1 MKLISRKNF
10 SSESEDDYYEIKRAP
25 MMMLLPGS
33 RPQDV
38 TSSPTPVSK
47 KISDATQSSVKTEDE
62 EESEYTYETGK
73 LQENMLCVI
82 CQCVYRVFFNFRFPL
97 ILITTK
103 NSHFWVSVGIYSTFF
118 SHNTLPPTIH
128 LAQMYLKHRSLL

>member
-1 MKLISRKNF
+1 
-10 SSESEDDYYEIKRAP
+10 

-73 LQENMLCVI
+73 HGRKI
-82 CQCVYRVFFNFRFPL
+82 CYALYPSVCIGFFQLPISVYTNYPPK
-97 ILITTK
+97 ILI
-103 NSHFWVSVGIYSTFF
+103 WGV
-118 SHNTLPPTIH
+118 
-128 LAQMYLKHRSLL
+128 A

>member
-1 MKLISRKNF
+1 
-10 SSESEDDYYEIKRAP
+10 

-73 LQENMLCVI
+73 HGRKI
-82 CQCVYRVFFNFRFPL
+82 CYALYIRQCVYWFFFQLPISVYTNYHQ
-97 ILITTK
+97 
-103 NSHFWVSVGIYSTFF
+103 NSHFWSSVGMYSAFF
-118 SHNTLPPTIH
+118 SHNTLPPIH

>member
-1 MKLISRKNF
+1 
-10 SSESEDDYYEIKRAP
+10 

-38 TSSPTPVSK
+38 TSSPTPVCK

-73 LQENMLCVI
+73 HGRKI
-82 CQCVYRVFFNFRFPL
+82 CYALYPSVCIGFFQLPISVYTNYHQ
-97 ILITTK
+97 
-103 NSHFWVSVGIYSTFF
+103 NSHFWSSVGMYSAFF
-118 SHNTLPPTIH
+118 SHNTLPPIH
-128 LAQMYLKHRSLL
+128 LA

>member
-1 MKLISRKNF
+1 
-10 SSESEDDYYEIKRAP
+10 

-73 LQENMLCVI
+73 RQENMLCVI
-82 CQCVYRVFFNFRFPL
+82 YPSVCILGFFQLPISAYTNYHQKFSFLGLRGNIFC
-97 ILITTK
+97 
-103 NSHFWVSVGIYSTFF
+103 FF
-118 SHNTLPPTIH
+118 LP
-128 LAQMYLKHRSLL
+128 

>member
-1 MKLISRKNF
+1 
-10 SSESEDDYYEIKRAP
+10 

-73 LQENMLCVI
+73 HGRKI
-82 CQCVYRVFFNFRFPL
+82 CYALYIRQCVYWFFFFNFRFPF

-103 NSHFWVSVGIYSTFF
+103 ILIFGVAWECILLFSPNTSSSNVFEAQIST
-118 SHNTLPPTIH
+118 LV
-128 LAQMYLKHRSLL
+128 YRSNF

>member
-1 MKLISRKNF
+1 
-10 SSESEDDYYEIKRAP
+10 

-73 LQENMLCVI
+73 HGRKI
-82 CQCVYRVFFNFRFPL
+82 CYALYIRQCVYWFFFFNFRFPF

-103 NSHFWVSVGIYSTFF
+103 ILIFGVAWECILLF
-118 SHNTLPPTIH
+118 SPIIRYPQYI
-128 LAQMYLKHRSLL
+128 

>member
-1 MKLISRKNF
+1 
-10 SSESEDDYYEIKRAP
+10 
-25 MMMLLPGS
+25 MMLLPGS

-73 LQENMLCVI
+73 HGRKI
-82 CQCVYRVFFNFRFPL
+82 CYALYPSVCILGFFQLPISAYTNYHQ
-97 ILITTK
+97 K
-103 NSHFWVSVGIYSTFF
+103 F
-118 SHNTLPPTIH
+118 SFLG
-128 LAQMYLKHRSLL
+128 